1 VTGMADCEYCE
12 LVQSR
17 KNLLYEDE
25 KLVAVVPEKPL
36 AKGHVVVVAKEHHA
50 NIQDVEDKEL
60 QHLFYAASFGATA
73 LFENLGAHG
82 TNILFNTGGQLK
94 QDGHFHIDVLARW
107 SEDKLNFLWTPN
119 QLPEDELK
127 SIQGKIKD
135 KCDMLGVEK
144 KDKEVVDLDKK
155 PEKLESGGD
164 KAPEEPEQP
173 ADRPD
178 KKEGKKGK
186 PKKKEE
192 KGDRKKGE
200 KDNESYLIKQLRRMP

>member
-1 VTGMADCEYCE
+1 MADCEYCE

-164 KAPEEPEQP
+164 KAPEETTKELAEEKEKVEKQEKGEQ
-173 ADRPD
+173 
-178 KKEGKKGK
+178 KKEIKEGKAGK
-186 PKKKEE
+186 
-192 KGDRKKGE
+192 
-200 KDNESYLIKQLRRMP
+200 KDKESYLIKQLRRMP